1 MKAII
6 LAAGSGRRL
15 KIHKPKGMLN
25 IGSKPLI
32 DYSVKNL
39 RASGIDR
46 IKIVTGYQSEF
57 YNKHYIFDD
66 SVNLVHNR
74 EYANSGSLYSL
85 YVGITDEDE
94 DVVIL
99 DSDILYNWNEVNEFI
114 NSPHRNSIFATNVPE
129 GRTDACY
136 LKTDYSDTLVK
147 ISKNMN
153 TLGLR
158 GEDTLWEHIGITK
171 VSGSALAEIRA
182 YAEDKFL
189 ESGDLQHE
197 YDYAFESIET
207 KFNVLKYKD
216 YIWAEAD
223 DNQQL
228 QYMVSVVYPKITIP

>member
-25 IGSKPLI
+25 IGSKHLI
-32 DYSVKNL
+32 DYSIKNL
-39 RASGIDR
+39 RASGVER
-46 IKIVTGYQSEF
+46 FTVVTGYQSEF
-57 YNKHYIFDD
+57 YENHFIFDD
-66 SVNLVHNR
+66 DVNLVHNS
-74 EYANSGSLYSL
+74 EHANSGSLYSL
-85 YVGITDEDE
+85 YVGIKDEEE
-94 DVVIL
+94 DVIIL
-99 DSDILYNWNEVNEFI
+99 DSDILYNWEELNDFFN
-114 NSPHRNSIFATNVPE
+114 NPHRNAIFATNVPD

-136 LKTDYSDTLVK
+136 VKTDYSDTLVK

-158 GEDTLWEHIGITK
+158 SEDPLWEHIGITK
-171 VSGSALAEIRA
+171 VSAIALSEIRA
-182 YAEDKFL
+182 YAEEKFI

-197 YDYAFESIET
+197 YDYAFESIDV
-207 KFNVLKYKD
+207 KFKVLKYKD

-228 QYMVSVVYPKITIP
+228 QYMVSVVYPKITLS